1 MSDVAISINPTLAHV
16 LGFWVAYCLAVYIF
30 VVRRAQ
36 KMTYA
41 KCGEPFNGFHGYIPG
56 IGEVC
61 HNCYIEYMEED
72 EK

>member
-1 MSDVAISINPTLAHV
+1 
-16 LGFWVAYCLAVYIF
+16 
-30 VVRRAQ
+30 
-36 KMTYA
+36 MTCA